1 MQKYL
6 IRVPW
11 LLYFSISQVADSS
24 SEKNYF
30 ERFSDNCRYK
40 SSKALVDFMINMD
53 SRINLFKHYNVNCI
67 LELMFLVTH
76 SAYGKRRIGELL
88 ITSSLELGKELK
100 RGKNVKTPVT
110 IHGNDEL
117 SNADKI
123 PTLAS
128 AIMTSNYSQ
137 RIAAKLH
144 FDQLIEVFYDEF
156 EFNGKKYSEKIDQ
169 EHQKCILVAKRL
181 A

>member
-1 MQKYL
+1 
-6 IRVPW
+6 
-11 LLYFSISQVADSS
+11 
-24 SEKNYF
+24 
-30 ERFSDNCRYK
+30 
-40 SSKALVDFMINMD
+40 
-53 SRINLFKHYNVNCI
+53 
-67 LELMFLVTH
+67 MFLVTH

-110 IHGNDEL
+110 IHGNNDL

-144 FDQLIEVFYDEF
+144 FDQLLEVFYDEF
-156 EFNGKKYSEKIDQ
+156 KFNGKKYSEKIGQ